1 VTARRLGPVIT
12 HTEWHAARPAAKL
25 ADALD
30 VTAASGPA
38 VSPEQAV
45 RALRADGRLAE
56 AVELVDQLGPDGVAD
71 GAVATVSLGAAV
83 LEGYGDQLAAADPDA
98 ANAACRRVAEEQR
111 SFAGP
116 RPLAARGTARMAAA
130 DRIDAKRR
138 A

>member
-98 ANAACRRVAEEQR
+98 ANAACRRAAEEQR

-116 RPLAARGTARMAAA
+116 RPLAARARPGWPPPTALTP
-130 DRIDAKRR
+130 IRR